1 MVVQLEQCTNALLI
15 MLGLM
20 LLSLLTWILLCCVV
34 RYRASS
40 CLSVPRNDP
49 VSSLLCILYGF
60 FGFGTMIVHFL
71 TVIIEIGCYKD
82 NNIYAVS
89 AFTRVLHVIFL
100 CVQIISIWRFSRFTL
115 KRNLLVN
122 YSLSAILITNV
133 VLCLWI
139 SFGHIYGIVPQE
151 KSNANHTTNRNQTKD
166 SCYWMSPITTHFL
179 RPLHG
184 ITFALQQEYYLL
196 SIYFI
201 ASMFPRIESIP
212 SVNENH
218 VVGIGNT

>member
-1 MVVQLEQCTNALLI
+1 MFL
-15 MLGLM
+15 
-20 LLSLLTWILLCCVV
+20 WILLCCVAK
-34 RYRASS
+34 YRASS

-49 VSSLLCILYGF
+49 VSSVVCILYGL

-82 NNIYAVS
+82 DNNYAVS

-100 CVQIISIWRFSRFTL
+100 CVQIISMWSFSRFQF
-115 KRNLLVN
+115 KWNLLIN

-133 VLCLWI
+133 VLFPWI
-139 SFGHIYGIVPQE
+139 SFGNIYGIVPPE
-151 KSNANHTTNRNQTKD
+151 KSYANHTTNRNRTKD
-166 SCYWMSPITTHFL
+166 SCYWISPITTHFL

-184 ITFALQQEYYLL
+184 LTFALRQEYYLP

-218 VVGIGNT
+218 VVGIGNTWWH